1 MCVCEE
7 VEKEVIAE
15 YIARRWT
22 LLMVGWIQFHLL
34 RIFKCLDQRND
45 ISVTEFLENLDL
57 SEQSEIVVVVGER
70 EVGQN
75 DLTKVTNTEY
85 AQSRN
90 ILAVLFAQLV
100 PKSTGA

>member
-1 MCVCEE
+1 
-7 VEKEVIAE
+7 
-15 YIARRWT
+15 
-22 LLMVGWIQFHLL
+22 MVGWIQFHLL

-75 DLTKVTNTEY
+75 DLTKVTNRICTEQKHPCS
-85 AQSRN
+85 AFCT
-90 ILAVLFAQLV
+90 I
-100 PKSTGA
+100 STKKYRCIKYIQ